1 MAIPASRLGDSARC
15 TFYPQPEPR
24 KNEDLVHAR
33 VFVVVVVDVGNALVG
48 VVVVVIG
55 AVGADAHALVIGDFS
70 FSSAFSARKT
80 GKRVR

>member
-33 VFVVVVVDVGNALVG
+33 VVVVVAVVVVVVVVD

-55 AVGADAHALVIGDFS
+55 AVAHALVIGDFS